1 MPIVFEEVSADIRP
15 ERPEGSDAPTRAE
28 PTPPSPLL
36 QAHAQA
42 QQWEHIDERRQ
53 RLADD

>member
-1 MPIVFEEVSADIRP
+1 MPIVFEEVSANIRP